1 METLNRPR
9 LLYVLNVWVNH
20 NYIPDINEANFNEP
34 LFFGPA
40 FISGEFRVMYFIQ
53 VNYFD

>member
-20 NYIPDINEANFNEP
+20 NYIPDINEANLNEP

-40 FISGEFRVMYFIQ
+40 FISGEF
-53 VNYFD
+53 